1 MAQELEVLLSTVDV
15 ECTLDKLKR
24 DRAFYAKQLAEL
36 QLQNE
41 SQNSLPDQ
49 THISELME
57 FVELRNKQIKEMEQN
72 IMESNQGIYID
83 LKKKKKRVFIDKLLY
98 YFEFSENRAK
108 TRWHTISSMAD
119 AKEALRTLFDI
130 TASKG
135 KDFSLL
141 KSKYSDLE
149 VKKFH

>member
-83 LKKKKKRVFIDKLLY
+83 LKKKKSIYWLTTV
-98 YFEFSENRAK
+98 
-108 TRWHTISSMAD
+108 
-119 AKEALRTLFDI
+119 LFWI
-130 TASKG
+130 FRK
-135 KDFSLL
+135 
-141 KSKYSDLE
+141 
-149 VKKFH
+149 